1 MAWKVRKDGKF
12 DTGRKQIVDDSVL
25 QKLQTAFS
33 LGCSDEEASS
43 FAEIAVSTLY
53 NYQKKNP
60 DFLEWKQQ
68 LKEKPILKARN
79 TVVKNL
85 DDPKIALEYL
95 KAKKKDEFGQRMEIT
110 GTDGTP
116 LTPPV
121 INILP
126 VQTKNEE

>member
-1 MAWKVRKDGKF
+1 MVWKVRKDGKF
-12 DTGRKQIVDDSVL
+12 DTGRKQVVDDSVL

>member
-1 MAWKVRKDGKF
+1 MAWKIRKDGKF
-12 DTGRKQIVDDSVL
+12 DTGRKQVVDSDVL
-25 QKLQTAFS
+25 QKLHQAFS

-95 KAKKKDEFGQRMEIT
+95 KAKKKDEFGTRTEIT
-110 GTDGTP
+110 GIDGTP
-116 LTPPV
+116 LTPPI
-121 INILP
+121 INIMP
-126 VQTKNEE
+126 VKTKDEE

>member
-1 MAWKVRKDGKF
+1 MAWKIRKDGKF
-12 DTGRKQIVDDSVL
+12 DTGRKQVIDDAVL
-25 QKLQTAFS
+25 QKLNQAFS
-33 LGCSDEEASS
+33 LGCSDEEAAS
-43 FAEIAVSTLY
+43 FAEIAVSTIY

-79 TVVKNL
+79 TVVKSL

-110 GTDGTP
+110 GTDGTA
-116 LTPPV
+116 LAPPI

-126 VQTKNEE
+126 VQTKNE

>member
-79 TVVKNL
+79 TVVKSL

-116 LTPPV
+116 LAPPV

>member
-1 MAWKVRKDGKF
+1 MAWKIRKDGKF
-12 DTGRKQIVDDSVL
+12 DTGRKQSVDDSVL

-60 DFLEWKQQ
+60 DFLEWKQL

-95 KAKKKDEFGQRMEIT
+95 KAKKKNEFGQRMEIT